1 MPLNVDKIN
10 TGNLTIGQ
18 SEITPELTYLNSNQ
32 VIFGNISEF
41 IILGNPGGN
50 KNSTYKQYSNFI
62 TLDVNVNQLN
72 SMLTLG
78 EAAILSTT
86 NTTTGDLSGILLY
99 PTEMYLETLTLVFKN
114 LPMYADNSEAVSDGY
129 PSEGVYKTPT
139 GELRIV
145 TG

>member
-10 TGNLTIGQ
+10 TGNLTIGL

-32 VIFGNISEF
+32 VQFGNISEF
-41 IILGNPGGN
+41 TILGNPGGN
-50 KNSTYKQYSNFI
+50 KNSTYQQRSNSI

-72 SMLTLG
+72 SRLALSEEVG
-78 EAAILSTT
+78 LSTT
-86 NTTTGDLSGILLY
+86 NTITGDLSKILLY